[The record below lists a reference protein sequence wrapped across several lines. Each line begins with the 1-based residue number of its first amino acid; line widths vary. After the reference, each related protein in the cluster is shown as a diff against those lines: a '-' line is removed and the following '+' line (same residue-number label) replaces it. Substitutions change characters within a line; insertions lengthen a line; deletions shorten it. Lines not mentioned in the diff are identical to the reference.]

1 LPRGG
6 KDSAFG
12 YWEVENGLFFQH
24 RGLGIDQMN
33 PRILPDVLELPVK
46 NENAELI
53 FLPQTHA
60 DLKVGN

>member
-1 LPRGG
+1 
-6 KDSAFG
+6 
-12 YWEVENGLFFQH
+12 
-24 RGLGIDQMN
+24 
-33 PRILPDVLELPVK
+33 LPDVLELPVK